1 MGQRNGALKKNQLN
15 GENIVIYADQISEG
29 AIDEHIKNL
38 IESETQFRTVV
49 ISKIKTSNCPSLEM
63 IGKLLPKVFLSVS
76 LYLENGEV
84 ELEEKILLKLVRKL
98 KTVDTRKLKYE
109 KDGLD
114 VAIYRGKISYFD
126 RRKSLKMMTTLRHG
140 DIPEVY
146 LGSQKYDE
154 NGALNLI
161 GIEDVRYRSLTLS
174 ENVSVLNVMKLAR
187 VTNGWIF
194 VQIGNDQKVVQDF
207 CDKLVHAVA
216 KMGTD
221 ILNYDKVDIHVYDKC
236 WSVYDEYMFV
246 TLEKDEHPHVSM
258 DLSGW
263 DKEITSQLIE
273 KKEGLKMLK
282 RLDFKNAVHFNKEG
296 SITALID
303 LAEDIR
309 FNFEFPTRA
318 LLLKSSVKKEMD
330 EFDKENLKV
339 PEIKVKIH
347 GESISHTLFSR
358 TVIRPIISLP
368 YLAMNK
374 D

>member
-63 IGKLLPKVFLSVS
+63 IIKLLPKVFLSVS